1 MTTTRITTAEYNHLV
16 ETGVLTKDDRIE
28 LLNGVIYQKPRVT
41 PKNSSCV
48 MRLDKALHQQFGSK
62 TIISRR
68 GPIEL
73 PPDSEPEPD
82 FALLRYQADYYAEA
96 HPSSADIFLVIEVAD
111 SALERQID
119 REIKLPIYARAGI
132 QETWL
137 VNLQESLI
145 EIYATPADATYQEMR
160 TVQRGQ
166 TIESAALPQLKL
178 AASDILPKS

>member
-1 MTTTRITTAEYNHLV
+1 MTTPRLTTTEYNHLV

-48 MRLDKALHQQFGSK
+48 MRLDRAIYQQFGSK

-96 HPSSADIFLVIEVAD
+96 HPSSADILLIIEVAD
-111 SALERQID
+111 SALERQRD
-119 REIKLPIYARAGI
+119 RDIKLPIYARAGI

-137 VNLQESLI
+137 VNLPESRI
-145 EIYATPADATYQEMR
+145 EIYTSPADEAYQEMR
-160 TVQRGQ
+160 TVQREQ
-166 TIESAALPQLKL
+166 TVESAVLPQLKL